1 MHLPLPNELLHWI
14 IKYIAYNVELTMVP
28 DFDCTG
34 PRFQFHRPSPEL
46 LALSVANWQL
56 RRVCLP
62 FLFARIK
69 ISHDD
74 DAQELEEHFA
84 LFAKFIKTL
93 VLGASGDLTR
103 VGQQIISE
111 NLLPQIKQ
119 LFDVEL
125 GDSFNRTDLLTNI
138 LAHPTVTSILVDE
151 LPHVSMCNHDL
162 SKVIYDCPGSR
173 SPFSPTEYYDR
184 GMRLKWISFDDAF
197 RYNQLQILH
206 SLGLEVFEIFLG
218 NGPIPFPW
226 LSRFLSTHPKLNEIW
241 LIKMNRNSF
250 FDDAPPFLSSLVEI
264 VQQQD
269 LRYPSRIINVGLRR
283 PIGQCSQEWDVMELT
298 LLPSH
303 TIHED
308 LSLFACSFPTLEI
321 LTLDLDSNLGTYDI
335 GNLSSDLARFP
346 SLRVVYFNDLLG
358 QLPFQ
363 SEIEKM
369 MRSQQFDTPHTPHE
383 IRVRAEREL
392 LAFTSCLAKQVRTLD
407 SVYIEDIGHG
417 YDDHGNHIQLW
428 CFQGWLRVLNSDRVV
443 GGSLA

>member
-1 MHLPLPNELLHWI
+1 
-14 IKYIAYNVELTMVP
+14 MVP
-28 DFDCTG
+28 DFESMG
-34 PRFQFHRPSPEL
+34 PKFQFNRPSPEL

-56 RRVCLP
+56 RRVFLP

-74 DAQELEEHFA
+74 DAKELEKHFA

-93 VLGASGDLTR
+93 VLGASGDLTQ
-103 VGQQIISE
+103 VGQQIISRKV
-111 NLLPQIKQ
+111 LPQIKQ
-119 LFDVEL
+119 PFDVEL

-138 LAHPTVTSILVDE
+138 LAPSLS
-151 LPHVSMCNHDL
+151 LRFWLMNSRMCL
-162 SKVIYDCPGSR
+162 CAFKK
-173 SPFSPTEYYDR
+173 YYDR
-184 GMRLKWISFDDAF
+184 GMRSKWISFDDAF

-218 NGPIPFPW
+218 NGPVPFPW

-241 LIKMNRNSF
+241 LIKMNRYPF
-250 FDDAPPFLSSLVEI
+250 FDDAPPFLSSLVKI

-269 LRYPSRIINVGLRR
+269 LRYPSEIVNVGLRR
-283 PIGQCSQEWDVMELT
+283 PFGQCSQEWDVMELT

-321 LTLDLDSNLGTYDI
+321 LTLDLNYNLGTYDI

-369 MRSQQFDTPHTPHE
+369 MRPSQRFDTHTPHE

-407 SVYIEDIGHG
+407 SAYIEDIGYG
-417 YDDHGNHIQLW
+417 YDDHGHHIQLW
-428 CFQGWLRVLNSDRVV
+428 CFKGWLRVLNSDRVV